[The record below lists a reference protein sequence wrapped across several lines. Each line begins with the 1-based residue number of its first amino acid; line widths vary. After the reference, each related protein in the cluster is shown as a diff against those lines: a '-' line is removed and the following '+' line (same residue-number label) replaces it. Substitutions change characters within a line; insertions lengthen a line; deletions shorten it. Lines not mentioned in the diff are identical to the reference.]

1 MAMPAIAA
9 FAKFTDPNPQGN
21 GIAHKPDLGPIFL

>member
-21 GIAHKPDLGPIFL
+21 GIAQKPDLGPFFR